1 MIEDVDIIRNEQEQ
15 MEKDISAV
23 QSRWNHLREKKI
35 EIANKLSN
43 IKRAEEELDRMSG
56 EKTQV
61 ELDLKVSSFC

>member
-56 EKTQV
+56 EKSQV